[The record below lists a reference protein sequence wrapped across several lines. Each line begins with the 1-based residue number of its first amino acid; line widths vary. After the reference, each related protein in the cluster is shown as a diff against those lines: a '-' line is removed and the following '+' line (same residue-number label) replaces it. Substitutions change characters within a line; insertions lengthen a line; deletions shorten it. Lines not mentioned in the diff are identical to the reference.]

1 MLWSLGEGVVE
12 ATLPGIEVCPVTEVL
27 DLVNDL
33 DMIKYELPA
42 LRGGLQISGR
52 TREYKNEWW

>member
-1 MLWSLGEGVVE
+1 MLWSSGEGVVE
-12 ATLPGIEVCPVTEVL
+12 AALPGIEVCPVTEVL

-33 DMIKYELPA
+33 DMIKYKLPI
-42 LRGGLQISGR
+42 LRGGSQISGR